1 MRTVLERRE
10 RRRSVITGG
19 IIGFLVAGTLAV
31 PSILPPALA
40 DDEPFRTLL
49 STAEELMPKTI
60 EGDDFVKPDVTI
72 EPWVSTEAIGRSTIR
87 KIGYGRTEF
96 VDVIE
101 TATGVYSSDGLES
114 PYVRYPGIHKEQST
128 AAFSAISVWD
138 GGWRLM
144 KPLGADSF
152 VSVVPFKG
160 GSVLMTEDG
169 TCVAMRNG
177 LYC

>member
-1 MRTVLERRE
+1 MRTVLERRL
-10 RRRSVITGG
+10 RRRSIITGG
-19 IIGFLVAGTLAV
+19 VMGFLVAGTLAV

-49 STAEELMPKTI
+49 SSADELMPKTI
-60 EGDDFVKPDVTI
+60 DGDDFVKPDFTL

-96 VDVIE
+96 VSIVE
-101 TATGVYSSDGLES
+101 TSTGIYSSDGLES
-114 PYVRYPGIHKEQST
+114 PYIKYPGIHRERS
-128 AAFSAISVWD
+128 AAPISAITVWD

-144 KPLGADSF
+144 QPLGAGSF
-152 VSVVPFKG
+152 VTVLPFDG

-169 TCVAMRNG
+169 ACVSVRGG